1 MSPAFIIPLLVVD
14 RDMKPQNVLIGS
26 NGRIK
31 LCDFGFARAMSNN
44 TIVLTSIKGTP
55 LYMSPELVKEQPYDA
70 SSDLWSLGVILYEL
84 YVGQPPF
91 YTNSIYSLIN
101 HIVKDPVKYP
111 NDISKEFKSF
121 LQGLLQKNPA
131 KRLNWPH
138 LLDHPFVRESEADR
152 EKAWI
157 ERSLYVGCGGFG
169 GPRERLESIMGAD
182 KLNLYA
188 TQKVNDAA
196 FNNTSP
202 ASLPFA
208 MHAQDRVRKQ
218 RIEEDLFRQRAVA
231 LISAREAEKR
241 AEAERQEQLEQ
252 LQRPPPHVQPT
263 SAQSRPAA
271 DGASD
276 GASARDGGEVQTQ
289 FQATVE
295 QRLQAHL
302 SASLQSI
309 DRSGLADLLHGDFD
323 SIDGQS
329 SLSFDPT
336 ARLDF
341 SNVSDGEEKA
351 PARLSP
357 VKQSRRAAQQLPD
370 DSFGAY
376 DRSNVSELGPIEEEA
391 GLTVHADDR
400 RADVRAA
407 SPAAQEVAD
416 EQSFLLA
423 RDAARG
429 RKFEPLAALA
439 ADEVSQFWQ
448 GAAARP
454 ETWAAPLLDWQLTGL
469 VAALEVLD
477 ADALRDGRL
486 LQLGALEALRDVLQR
501 ATDLALALQEALMR
515 PQTSPAV
522 AVEALRMLDT
532 LFSHLPALL
541 ASTEAVAALA
551 GVAGDDGDSDDDGRR
566 WAAVAAG
573 LVALLL
579 ALATCATKEEA
590 SALRALQADG
600 ATAAATAGLLLMSDR
615 WNILHLFAA
624 LLRPRDLA
632 SSLADR
638 HVRADALERAHG
650 RRAAVALRAAQ
661 QVLGRAPHRS
671 PDLFADMFLAQQLH
685 GGLCD
690 ALFADDVAVADVF
703 TALAALVARLSA
715 TATRWTAEEALRH
728 HKACR
733 GVAEKLCEGS
743 GEALRLLA
751 EAACRAPDDE
761 ALLSLL
767 RALVTQGPRGVALGV
782 AQYRRGALFAA
793 LLTAAARS
801 PASGAAQAATQV
813 LGALAAAD
821 ALGARQ
827 WAQLVER
834 VGVTLTHVGAAGGSE
849 AGGDALAAGCFLLLH
864 SLLALQSLAQRAPG
878 DEALATTDDAA
889 PLDRRQAAELEAT
902 LLRQCAALD
911 VAGAI
916 CAALQAPRSAL
927 HRDARWLAAVAT
939 QDLAPLDALVGCLA
953 RLARKVAE
961 LRRPERALQTLASLC
976 QVTRDR
982 WRLEALSGAG
992 RALLW
997 EAVSQTCAAVT
1008 AASHHPQAPKDAAT
1022 DALVA
1027 RALALLREGD
1037 AVALLLQSL
1046 EADELERG
1054 GRWAERQGQTALA
1067 ALLAL
1072 QDAGLWAAAALSQAA
1087 ALVHH
1092 VLLWLAAGLRLPRED
1107 AQQALETLYRQQA
1120 VRLLLQTA
1128 AAYGAQ
1134 LSHKCAHHLVNAL
1147 SELVLTSSKFLAQF
1161 VEQRGLETLDA
1172 LPLHLFD
1179 PRRYDDELA
1188 LRQLPPGGGAEDARL
1203 RADALVSGLQI
1214 ASQLARHSEA
1224 HFHALRRVFTPAKVA
1239 QLLRHEA
1246 AVARAKTCNL
1256 LGNLCRHSDAFYA
1269 TLATP
1274 PSADAEAPLAL
1285 LARCCADEDAAT
1297 RKFASFAVGNA
1308 AFHSRAL
1315 YPQLAAALAP
1325 LCAAL
1330 QDADDKTRANAAGAM
1345 GNLVRNSGELA
1356 PAMAALPVVER
1367 LAALLRPTAAAA
1379 GDRATQRIALFS
1391 LGTMAVYPATRQ
1403 RILALAAPDVHQLL
1417 RLAADEQTPPD
1428 ETMQKYA
1435 ARLRQKLRL
1444 ATAGDA

>member
-1 MSPAFIIPLLVVD
+1 
-14 RDMKPQNVLIGS
+14 MKPQNVLIGS

-152 EKAWI
+152 EKAWV

-188 TQKVNDAA
+188 TQKVNDVA

-208 MHAQDRVRKQ
+208 MHAQERARKQ

-241 AEAERQEQLEQ
+241 AEAERQEQL
-252 LQRPPPHVQPT
+252 QRREPLGQ
-263 SAQSRPAA
+263 PAA
-271 DGASD
+271 PRLTADDDASD
-276 GASARDGGEVQTQ
+276 GVSPREGAEVQLQ
-289 FQATVE
+289 YQATVE

-341 SNVSDGEEKA
+341 SNVSDAEEKA
-351 PARLSP
+351 QARLSP
-357 VKQSRRAAQQLPD
+357 VKQSRRAAPQLPD

-376 DRSNVSELGPIEEEA
+376 DRSHVSELGPVEEEA
-391 GLTVHADDR
+391 GLTIHADER
-400 RADVRAA
+400 RAGARAA
-407 SPAAQEVAD
+407 SPDAQEVAD

-439 ADEVSQFWQ
+439 ADEVAQFWQ
-448 GAAARP
+448 GAAGRP

-469 VAALEVLD
+469 VAALEAID
-477 ADALRDGRL
+477 ADALRSERL
-486 LQLGALEALRDVLQR
+486 QQLRALEALRDVLQR
-501 ATDLALALQEALMR
+501 ATDLALALQEALTR
-515 PQTSPAV
+515 PQTPPAV
-522 AVEALRMLDT
+522 AAEALRMLDT
-532 LFSHLPALL
+532 LFSQLPALL
-541 ASTEAVAALA
+541 ASAEAVSALA
-551 GVAGDDGDSDDDGRR
+551 GEVGDDADGYDDGRR

-590 SALRALQADG
+590 PALRALPAD
-600 ATAAATAGLLLMSDR
+600 AAAPAAGLLLMSDR
-615 WNILHLFAA
+615 WNVLHLFAA

-632 SSLADR
+632 SSLADHR
-638 HVRADALERAHG
+638 FRADALERAHG

-671 PDLFADMFLAQQLH
+671 PDLFAEMFLAQQLH

-703 TALAALVARLSA
+703 AALAALVARLSA
-715 TATRWTAEEALRH
+715 AATRWTADEALRH

-733 GVAEKLCEGS
+733 GVAEKLSEGS

-767 RALVTQGPRGVALGV
+767 RALVTQGPRSVALGV

-813 LGALAAAD
+813 LAALAAAD

-834 VGVTLTHVGAAGGSE
+834 IGATLTHVGAAGDGD
-849 AGGDALAAGCFLLLH
+849 AGDALAVGCFLLLH
-864 SLLALQSLAQRAPG
+864 ALLALQSLAQRVSG
-878 DEALATTDDAA
+878 DEALAATDDAA

-939 QDLAPLDALVGCLA
+939 QDLAPHDALAGCLA
-953 RLARKVAE
+953 RLVRKVAE
-961 LRRPERALQTLASLC
+961 LRRPERALQTLACLC

-997 EAVSQTCAAVT
+997 EAASQTSAAVT
-1008 AASHHPQAPKDAAT
+1008 AASHHPHAPKDAAT

-1027 RALALLREGD
+1027 RALSLLREGD

-1134 LSHKCAHHLVNAL
+1134 LSHRCAHHLVNAL

-1161 VEQRGLETLDA
+1161 VEQRGLETIDA

-1179 PRRYDDELA
+1179 PRRYDDEQA
-1188 LRQLPPGGGAEDARL
+1188 LRQLPAGSSGGGGAEDARL

-1224 HFHALRRVFTPAKVA
+1224 HFHALRRVFSPAKIA

-1274 PSADAEAPLAL
+1274 PSAEAEAPLAL

-1367 LAALLRPTAAAA
+1367 LASLLRPAAAAAA

-1403 RILALAAPDVHQLL
+1403 RILALAAPDVAQLL
-1417 RLAADEQTPPD
+1417 RFFGEEQAPPD

-1444 ATAGDA
+1444 AADA